1 MLPLRVVDSTERISS
16 VEYFVGAFCAI
27 AVWAVASRTLQK
39 QLPTLKIKKVVYRQS
54 HLFEIIKPV
63 IPFMPIPITKLNT
76 QASKD
81 KESHMMRFLVLH
93 GKAYWIDRN
102 AVYSAD
108 MTESGI
114 DEDSKIAIDTTHMD
128 DVQLKEIEFIVDK
141 LNEGKKK

>member
-1 MLPLRVVDSTERISS
+1 M
-16 VEYFVGAFCAI
+16 EYFVGAFTAI
-27 AVWAVASRTLQK
+27 AAWLVASKTLQNK
-39 QLPTLKIKKVVYRQS
+39 LSTLKLKKVVYRQS

-63 IPFMPIPITKLNT
+63 LPFMPVPIKKLNT

-81 KESHMMRFLVLH
+81 QAAHMTKFLVLH
-93 GKAYWIDRN
+93 GKAYWIAQN

-108 MTESGI
+108 LTENGI

-141 LNEGKKK
+141 LNEGKTK